1 MIKGIVTAFVLG
13 VLVLGIWASS
23 DLWTAASEV
32 TTETIGEQ
40 ESAVFHV
47 TGMT

>member
-1 MIKGIVTAFVLG
+1 MFKAILAA
-13 VLVLGIWASS
+13 LVLGALALGIWVSS
-23 DLWTAASEV
+23 DLWTAASET

-40 ESAVFHV
+40 ERAVFHV